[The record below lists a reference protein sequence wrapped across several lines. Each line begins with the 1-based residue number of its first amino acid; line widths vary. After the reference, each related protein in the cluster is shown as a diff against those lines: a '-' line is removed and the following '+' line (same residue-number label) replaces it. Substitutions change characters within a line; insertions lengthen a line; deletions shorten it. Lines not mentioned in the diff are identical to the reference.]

1 MGSRGREKDPQKVF
15 AEMSSFPPPEG
26 DGVVDSIYHYLWTK
40 NTQLETC
47 PNVVIPNTVVY
58 KYRQP
63 AYWYYSSSDQQMKMK
78 RKSDMT
84 NQRIYDSFKKRKNP
98 TCEVVAY
105 YISTR
110 ENDEGI
116 ETTTME
122 YFDEAGLYDFLFNRQ
137 KEHNGIIQKFIDPKG
152 KSNAII
158 RAIWSPKLC
167 LLEQR
172 VNLKPINDGRY
183 DIYDRC
189 VTYEGAEHQSMNAP
203 VRGIYLP
210 SRLQTICDSIVDHV
224 MRTSSQH
231 YRISRMV
238 LNFKLDHNN
247 KLWLL
252 WCSSMRLAA
261 DKYAVKKPFP
271 VNISGDITIPDKY
284 KDTVFR
290 TSNLSSTYF
299 KEKYFICPGSG
310 EIVGASDSFEISYK
324 TIISSWEDTRRKM
337 RVERSRSKSSM
348 SNHGATTRTLA
359 PGVARSP
366 SPGMS
371 KSGKHSPTSPGSPGG
386 DEDDGDSIIA
396 PLLKVIDK
404 DLTVERYKRLLG
416 SAEFLAQK
424 VRVSYPTYM
433 KYTKSVVE
441 SPDVVLER
449 MIVLENTEDL
459 GLEPPKE
466 KESPLMRR
474 S

>member
-1 MGSRGREKDPQKVF
+1 MG
-15 AEMSSFPPPEG
+15 
-26 DGVVDSIYHYLWTK
+26 
-40 NTQLETC
+40 
-47 PNVVIPNTVVY
+47 
-58 KYRQP
+58 
-63 AYWYYSSSDQQMKMK
+63 
-78 RKSDMT
+78 
-84 NQRIYDSFKKRKNP
+84 KRKNP

-110 ENDEGI
+110 ENDEGK
-116 ETTTME
+116 EMTSME
-122 YFDEAGLYDFLFNRQ
+122 YFDDQGLHDFLFNRQ

-183 DIYDRC
+183 DMYERC

-290 TSNLSSTYF
+290 QSNLSSTFF

-310 EIVGASDSFEISYK
+310 EIVEASDSFEISYK

-337 RVERSRSKSSM
+337 RAEMARSKSSLGASPSPM
-348 SNHGATTRTLA
+348 SRTLA
-359 PGVARSP
+359 PGVASRSP
-366 SPGMS
+366 SPSLS
-371 KSGKHSPTSPGSPGG
+371 KTMPKGGKDAPPSPVPG
-386 DEDDGDSIIA
+386 DDGEDSVIA

-449 MIVLENTEDL
+449 MIVLKNTEDL

>member
-1 MGSRGREKDPQKVF
+1 
-15 AEMSSFPPPEG
+15 
-26 DGVVDSIYHYLWTK
+26 
-40 NTQLETC
+40 
-47 PNVVIPNTVVY
+47 
-58 KYRQP
+58 
-63 AYWYYSSSDQQMKMK
+63 
-78 RKSDMT
+78 MT
-84 NQRIYDSFKKRKNP
+84 NQKIYDSFRKRKNP

-110 ENDEGI
+110 DNEEGR
-116 ETTTME
+116 EMTSME
-122 YFDEAGLYDFLFNRQ
+122 YFDEAGLHDFLFNRQ

-172 VNLKPINDGRY
+172 VNLKPVNDGRY
-183 DIYDRC
+183 DMYERC

-261 DKYAVKKPFP
+261 DKYSVKKPFP

-290 TSNLSSTYF
+290 ASNLSSTYF

-310 EIVGASDSFEISYK
+310 EICEANDSFEISYK

-337 RVERSRSKSSM
+337 RADMRRSQSSLGN
-348 SNHGATTRTLA
+348 STSQVTRTLA
-359 PGVARSP
+359 PGVAARTPSP
-366 SPGMS
+366 SLS
-371 KSGKHSPTSPGSPGG
+371 KTLPKDGTSALG
-386 DEDDGDSIIA
+386 DDGEDSVIA

-449 MIVLENTEDL
+449 MIALKNTEDL

>member
-1 MGSRGREKDPQKVF
+1 
-15 AEMSSFPPPEG
+15 
-26 DGVVDSIYHYLWTK
+26 
-40 NTQLETC
+40 
-47 PNVVIPNTVVY
+47 
-58 KYRQP
+58 
-63 AYWYYSSSDQQMKMK
+63 
-78 RKSDMT
+78 
-84 NQRIYDSFKKRKNP
+84 
-98 TCEVVAY
+98 
-105 YISTR
+105 
-110 ENDEGI
+110 
-116 ETTTME
+116 ME
-122 YFDEAGLYDFLFNRQ
+122 YFDEEGLKDFLFNRQ

-183 DIYDRC
+183 DIYERS

-271 VNISGDITIPDKY
+271 VNISGDITVPDKY

-290 TSNLSSTYF
+290 SSNLSSTFF

-310 EIVGASDSFEISYK
+310 EIVEATDSFEISYK
-324 TIISSWEDTRRKM
+324 TIISSWEDARRKI
-337 RVERSRSKSSM
+337 RAEFVRSKSAM
-348 SNHGATTRTLA
+348 SSSPAPMSRTLA
-359 PGVARSP
+359 PGVASPCASP
-366 SPGMS
+366 SLSKTG
-371 KSGKHSPTSPGSPGG
+371 KSGKSSLGKGPPSPSHG
-386 DEDDGDSIIA
+386 EDGEDSVIP

-416 SAEFLAQK
+416 SAEFLSQK

-441 SPDVVLER
+441 SPDIVLER
-449 MIVLENTEDL
+449 MIALKNTEDL

-466 KESPLMRR
+466 KESPLRR
-474 S
+474 KS

>member
-1 MGSRGREKDPQKVF
+1 MGDSSK
-15 AEMSSFPPPEG
+15 MSSFPPPEG

-63 AYWYYSSSDQQMKMK
+63 AYWYYSSSDQQLKMK
-78 RKSDMT
+78 KKGEMT
-84 NQRIYDSFKKRKNP
+84 NQKIYDSFRKRKNP

-110 ENDEGI
+110 ETEAGL

-122 YFDEAGLYDFLFNRQ
+122 YFDDAGLHDFLFNRQ

-172 VNLKPINDGRY
+172 VNLKPVNDGRY
-183 DIYDRC
+183 DMYERC

-261 DKYAVKKPFP
+261 DKYAVKKPLP
-271 VNISGDITIPDKY
+271 VNISGDITVPDKY

-290 TSNLSSTYF
+290 NSNLPSTFF

-310 EIVGASDSFEISYK
+310 EIVEASDSFEISYK
-324 TIISSWEDTRRKM
+324 TVISSWEDARRKM
-337 RVERSRSKSSM
+337 RAELARSKSSM
-348 SNHGATTRTLA
+348 SMSSPATASRPLA
-359 PGVARSP
+359 PGVRSP
-366 SPGMS
+366 SSMS
-371 KSGKHSPTSPGSPGG
+371 KTATLKGSDLAG
-386 DEDDGDSIIA
+386 DDGEDSVIP

-404 DLTVERYKRLLG
+404 DLTVKRYKRLLG
-416 SAEFLAQK
+416 SAEFLSQK

-441 SPDVVLER
+441 SPDIVLER
-449 MIVLENTEDL
+449 MIALKNTEDL

-466 KESPLMRR
+466 KESPLMRKN

>member
-1 MGSRGREKDPQKVF
+1 MGI
-15 AEMSSFPPPEG
+15 AMSSFPPPEG
-26 DGVVDSIYHYLWTK
+26 DGVVDSIYHYLHTK

-47 PNVVIPNTVVY
+47 PNVVIPNTVIY

-63 AYWYYSSSDQQMKMK
+63 AYWYYSSSDQQMKM
-78 RKSDMT
+78 RKKGEMT
-84 NQRIYDSFKKRKNP
+84 NQKIYDSFRKRKNP

-110 ENDEGI
+110 ENDEGK
-116 ETTTME
+116 EMTSME
-122 YFDEAGLYDFLFNRQ
+122 YFDDQGLHDFLFNRQ
-137 KEHNGIIQKFIDPKG
+137 KEH
-152 KSNAII
+152 NAII

-183 DIYDRC
+183 DMYERC
-189 VTYEGAEHQSMNAP
+189 ATYEGAEHQSMNAP

-310 EIVGASDSFEISYK
+310 EIVEASDSFEISYK

-337 RVERSRSKSSM
+337 RAEMARSKSSLGASSSPM
-348 SNHGATTRTLA
+348 SRTLA
-359 PGVARSP
+359 PGVASRTPSP
-366 SPGMS
+366 SLNKTLPAKGKEAASPAPG
-371 KSGKHSPTSPGSPGG
+371 
-386 DEDDGDSIIA
+386 DDGEDSIIA

-404 DLTVERYKRLLG
+404 ELTVERYKRLLG
-416 SAEFLAQK
+416 SAEFLSQK

-441 SPDVVLER
+441 SPDIVLER
-449 MIVLENTEDL
+449 MIALKNTEDL

>member
-1 MGSRGREKDPQKVF
+1 
-15 AEMSSFPPPEG
+15 MSSFPPPEG

-63 AYWYYSSSDQQMKMK
+63 AYWYYSSSDQQLKMK
-78 RKSDMT
+78 KKGDMT
-84 NQRIYDSFKKRKNP
+84 NQKISDSFAKRKNP
-98 TCEVVAY
+98 SCEVVAY

-110 ENDEGI
+110 ETEAGI

-122 YFDEAGLYDFLFNRQ
+122 YFDEEGLKDFLFSRQ

-172 VNLKPINDGRY
+172 VTLKPINDGRY
-183 DIYDRC
+183 DLYQRC

-203 VRGIYLP
+203 VRGVYLP
-210 SRLQTICDSIVDHV
+210 SRLQTICDSIVDHC

-261 DKYAVKKPFP
+261 DKFALKKPFP
-271 VNISGDITIPDKY
+271 VNISGDITVPDKF
-284 KDTVFR
+284 KDAVFR
-290 TSNLSSTYF
+290 SANLPSTFF

-310 EIVGASDSFEISYK
+310 EIVDSSDSFEISYK
-324 TIISSWEDTRRKM
+324 TMIASHEEDRRQK
-337 RVERSRSKSSM
+337 VPSLCCSI
-348 SNHGATTRTLA
+348 HL
-359 PGVARSP
+359 ARSTHP
-366 SPGMS
+366 SMIESYDYHCIFIDLKGPPPRCRGPAKRTRHCTHPYANLLS
-371 KSGKHSPTSPGSPGG
+371 PSCVSPILPPLCLSTSQCWLGQRCPQVTSQVTSG
-386 DEDDGDSIIA
+386 
-396 PLLKVIDK
+396 V
-404 DLTVERYKRLLG
+404 
-416 SAEFLAQK
+416 SASFWHLPA
-424 VRVSYPTYM
+424 SCC
-433 KYTKSVVE
+433 
-441 SPDVVLER
+441 
-449 MIVLENTEDL
+449 
-459 GLEPPKE
+459 
-466 KESPLMRR
+466 
-474 S
+474 

>member
-1 MGSRGREKDPQKVF
+1 
-15 AEMSSFPPPEG
+15 MSSFPPPEG

-63 AYWYYSSSDQQMKMK
+63 AYWYYSSSDQQMKM
-78 RKSDMT
+78 RKKGEMT
-84 NQRIYDSFKKRKNP
+84 NQKIYESFRKRKNP
-98 TCEVVAY
+98 SCEVVAY

-110 ENDEGI
+110 ESDEGK
-116 ETTTME
+116 EMTSME
-122 YFDEAGLYDFLFNRQ
+122 YFDDAGLNDFLFNRQ

-261 DKYAVKKPFP
+261 DKYAIKKPFP
-271 VNISGDITIPDKY
+271 VNISGDITVPDKC
-284 KDTVFR
+284 KDSVFR
-290 TSNLSSTYF
+290 NSNLPSTFF

-310 EIVGASDSFEISYK
+310 EIVDAEDSFDISYK
-324 TIISSWEDTRRKM
+324 TAIASWEDSRRKI
-337 RVERSRSKSSM
+337 RAEASRSKSALGAPKNSM
-348 SNHGATTRTLA
+348 SRTLA
-359 PGVARSP
+359 PGLSRSP
-366 SPGMS
+366 SPSASLS
-371 KSGKHSPTSPGSPGG
+371 KTLPGKGKDGLASTGAI
-386 DEDDGDSIIA
+386 DEEEDSVIP

-416 SAEFLAQK
+416 SSDFLSQK
-424 VRVSYPTYM
+424 VRVSFPTYM

-441 SPDVVLER
+441 SPDIVLER
-449 MIVLENTEDL
+449 MIVLKNTEDL

-466 KESPLMRR
+466 KESPLMRK

>member
-1 MGSRGREKDPQKVF
+1 
-15 AEMSSFPPPEG
+15 MSSFPPPEG
-26 DGVVDSIYHYLWTK
+26 DGVVDSIYHYLHTK

-63 AYWYYSSSDQQMKMK
+63 AYWYYSSSDQQMKM
-78 RKSDMT
+78 RKKGEMT
-84 NQRIYDSFKKRKNP
+84 NQKIYDSFRKRKNP

-110 ENDEGI
+110 DNEEGR
-116 ETTTME
+116 EMTSME
-122 YFDEAGLYDFLFNRQ
+122 YFDEAGLHDFLFNRQ

-172 VNLKPINDGRY
+172 VNLKPVNDGRY
-183 DIYDRC
+183 DMYERC
-189 VTYEGAEHQSMNAP
+189 VTYEGAEHQSINAP

-261 DKYAVKKPFP
+261 DKYSVKKPFP

-290 TSNLSSTYF
+290 ASNLSSTYF

-310 EIVGASDSFEISYK
+310 EICEANDSFEISYK

-337 RVERSRSKSSM
+337 RADMRRSQSSLGN
-348 SNHGATTRTLA
+348 STSQVTRTLA
-359 PGVARSP
+359 PGVAARTPSP
-366 SPGMS
+366 SLS
-371 KSGKHSPTSPGSPGG
+371 KTKDGDVSPG
-386 DEDDGDSIIA
+386 DDGEDSVIA

-449 MIVLENTEDL
+449 MIALKNTEDL

>member
-1 MGSRGREKDPQKVF
+1 
-15 AEMSSFPPPEG
+15 MSSFPPPEG
-26 DGVVDSIYHYLWTK
+26 DGVVDSIYHYLHTK

-63 AYWYYSSSDQQMKMK
+63 AYWYYSSSDQQMKM
-78 RKSDMT
+78 RKKGEMT
-84 NQRIYDSFKKRKNP
+84 NQKIYDSFRKRKNP

-110 ENDEGI
+110 DNEEGR
-116 ETTTME
+116 EMTSME
-122 YFDEAGLYDFLFNRQ
+122 YFDEAGLHDFLFNRQ

-172 VNLKPINDGRY
+172 VNLKPVNDGRY
-183 DIYDRC
+183 DMYERC

-261 DKYAVKKPFP
+261 DKYSVKKPFP

-290 TSNLSSTYF
+290 ASNLSSTYF

-310 EIVGASDSFEISYK
+310 EICEANDSFEISYK

-337 RVERSRSKSSM
+337 RADMRRSQSSLGN
-348 SNHGATTRTLA
+348 STSQVTRTLA
-359 PGVARSP
+359 PGVAARTPSP
-366 SPGMS
+366 SLS
-371 KSGKHSPTSPGSPGG
+371 KTKDGDVSPG
-386 DEDDGDSIIA
+386 DDGEDSVIA

-449 MIVLENTEDL
+449 MIALKNTEDL

>member
-1 MGSRGREKDPQKVF
+1 
-15 AEMSSFPPPEG
+15 MSSSYPPPEG

-63 AYWYYSSSDQQMKMK
+63 AYWYYSSSDQQLKLK
-78 RKSDMT
+78 KKGDMT
-84 NQRIYDSFKKRKNP
+84 NQKIFDSFSKRKNP
-98 TCEVVAY
+98 SCEVVAY

-110 ENDEGI
+110 DTEAGI

-122 YFDEAGLYDFLFNRQ
+122 YFDETGLYDFLFNRQ

-172 VNLKPINDGRY
+172 VNLKPINDGRFDLY
-183 DIYDRC
+183 ERC

-210 SRLQTICDSIVDHV
+210 SRLQTICDSIVDHC

-261 DKYAVKKPFP
+261 DKFALKKPFP
-271 VNISGDITIPDKY
+271 VNISGDITVPDKY
-284 KDTVFR
+284 KDAVFR
-290 TSNLSSTYF
+290 NSNLPSTF
-299 KEKYFICPGSG
+299 FREKYFICPGSG
-310 EIVGASDSFEISYK
+310 EIVEASDSFEISYK
-324 TIISSWEDTRRKM
+324 TMIASHEEDRRRKI
-337 RVERSRSKSSM
+337 REARASSSM
-348 SNHGATTRTLA
+348 SGRCSSLSNTTDKEGEAEELD
-359 PGVARSP
+359 
-366 SPGMS
+366 
-371 KSGKHSPTSPGSPGG
+371 PTSIVIP
-386 DEDDGDSIIA
+386 

-404 DLTVERYKRLLG
+404 ELTIEKYKRLLG

-433 KYTKSVVE
+433 KCTRNVVE
-441 SPDVVLER
+441 VPDAVLDR
-449 MIVLENTEDL
+449 MIALKNTEDL

-466 KESPLMRR
+466 KESPLARNR
-474 S
+474 AKLQAQTETTA

>member
-1 MGSRGREKDPQKVF
+1 MGDSSK
-15 AEMSSFPPPEG
+15 MSSFPPPEG
-26 DGVVDSIYHYLWTK
+26 DGVVDSIYYYLYTK

-63 AYWYYSSSDQQMKMK
+63 AYWYYSSSDQQLKMK
-78 RKSDMT
+78 KKGDMT
-84 NQRIYDSFKKRKNP
+84 NQKIFDSFSKRKNP
-98 TCEVVAY
+98 SCEVVAY

-110 ENDEGI
+110 DTEAGL

-122 YFDEAGLYDFLFNRQ
+122 YFGDAGLQDFLFNRQ

-261 DKYAVKKPFP
+261 DKYAIKKPFP
-271 VNISGDITIPDKY
+271 VNISGDITVPDKC

-290 TSNLSSTYF
+290 NSNLPSTFF

-310 EIVGASDSFEISYK
+310 EIVDAEDSFDISYK
-324 TIISSWEDTRRKM
+324 TAIASWEDSRRKIKADM
-337 RVERSRSKSSM
+337 ARSRSALGGAMSS
-348 SNHGATTRTLA
+348 SASRPLA
-359 PGVARSP
+359 PGLASRTP
-366 SPGMS
+366 SPTLS
-371 KSGKHSPTSPGSPGG
+371 KTLPGIKKDAGSPGV
-386 DEDDGDSIIA
+386 DDGEDSVIP

-416 SAEFLAQK
+416 SAEFLSQK
-424 VRVSYPTYM
+424 VRVSFPTYM

-449 MIVLENTEDL
+449 MIVLKNTEDL

-466 KESPLMRR
+466 KESPLMRK

>member
-1 MGSRGREKDPQKVF
+1 
-15 AEMSSFPPPEG
+15 
-26 DGVVDSIYHYLWTK
+26 
-40 NTQLETC
+40 
-47 PNVVIPNTVVY
+47 
-58 KYRQP
+58 
-63 AYWYYSSSDQQMKMK
+63 MKM
-78 RKSDMT
+78 RKKGEMT
-84 NQRIYDSFKKRKNP
+84 NQKIYDSFKKRKNP
-98 TCEVVAY
+98 SCELVAY

-110 ENDEGI
+110 ENDEGK
-116 ETTTME
+116 EMTSME
-122 YFDEAGLYDFLFNRQ
+122 YFDDAGLHDFLFNRQ

-261 DKYAVKKPFP
+261 DKYAIKKPFP
-271 VNISGDITIPDKY
+271 VNISGDITVPDKC

-290 TSNLSSTYF
+290 NSNLPSTFF

-310 EIVGASDSFEISYK
+310 EIVDAEDSFDISYK
-324 TIISSWEDTRRKM
+324 TAIASWEDSRRKM
-337 RVERSRSKSSM
+337 RARSKSALSA
-348 SNHGATTRTLA
+348 SHNTTSRTLA
-359 PGVARSP
+359 PGLSRSP
-366 SPGMS
+366 SPILN
-371 KSGKHSPTSPGSPGG
+371 KTLPGIKNKEGSLPSSI
-386 DEDDGDSIIA
+386 DEGEDSVIP

-416 SAEFLAQK
+416 SAEFLSQK
-424 VRVSYPTYM
+424 VRVSFPTYM

-449 MIVLENTEDL
+449 MIGLKNVEDQK
-459 GLEPPKE
+459 LEPPKE
-466 KESPLMRR
+466 KESPLMRKN

>member
-1 MGSRGREKDPQKVF
+1 MG
-15 AEMSSFPPPEG
+15 
-26 DGVVDSIYHYLWTK
+26 
-40 NTQLETC
+40 
-47 PNVVIPNTVVY
+47 
-58 KYRQP
+58 
-63 AYWYYSSSDQQMKMK
+63 
-78 RKSDMT
+78 
-84 NQRIYDSFKKRKNP
+84 
-98 TCEVVAY
+98 
-105 YISTR
+105 
-110 ENDEGI
+110 
-116 ETTTME
+116 
-122 YFDEAGLYDFLFNRQ
+122 
-137 KEHNGIIQKFIDPKG
+137 
-152 KSNAII
+152 
-158 RAIWSPKLC
+158 
-167 LLEQR
+167 
-172 VNLKPINDGRY
+172 
-183 DIYDRC
+183 
-189 VTYEGAEHQSMNAP
+189 SMNAP

-310 EIVGASDSFEISYK
+310 EIVEASDSFEISYK

-337 RVERSRSKSSM
+337 RAEMARSRSTLGGTLPSPS
-348 SNHGATTRTLA
+348 RPLA
-359 PGVARSP
+359 PGVSSRTPSPTLSKTLPAKGAHDASP
-366 SPGMS
+366 SPC
-371 KSGKHSPTSPGSPGG
+371 PG
-386 DEDDGDSIIA
+386 DDGEDSVIA

-416 SAEFLAQK
+416 SAEFLSQK

-449 MIVLENTEDL
+449 MITLKNRGPGTGATKGEGVSTNEEILSLPQLLHHCDRLGTGKNVAKDL
-459 GLEPPKE
+459 GWVDLRHDQHAHN
-466 KESPLMRR
+466 STNA
-474 S
+474 

>member
-1 MGSRGREKDPQKVF
+1 
-15 AEMSSFPPPEG
+15 
-26 DGVVDSIYHYLWTK
+26 
-40 NTQLETC
+40 
-47 PNVVIPNTVVY
+47 
-58 KYRQP
+58 
-63 AYWYYSSSDQQMKMK
+63 
-78 RKSDMT
+78 MT
-84 NQRIYDSFKKRKNP
+84 NQKIYESFRKRKNP

-110 ENDEGI
+110 ETDEGKEMTSI
-116 ETTTME
+116 E
-122 YFDEAGLYDFLFNRQ
+122 YFDDAGLQDFLFNRQ

-172 VNLKPINDGRY
+172 VNLKPVNDGRFDMY
-183 DIYDRC
+183 ERC

-271 VNISGDITIPDKY
+271 VNISGDITVPDKF

-290 TSNLSSTYF
+290 SSNLSSTYF

-310 EIVGASDSFEISYK
+310 EIVEASDSFEISYK

-337 RVERSRSKSSM
+337 RADLARSKSSL
-348 SNHGATTRTLA
+348 SATQTPMNRTLA
-359 PGVARSP
+359 PGVSRTPSPTSMSKALKGTQDAPP
-366 SPGMS
+366 SPG
-371 KSGKHSPTSPGSPGG
+371 GTVC
-386 DEDDGDSIIA
+386 DDGEDSVIA

-416 SAEFLAQK
+416 SAEFLSQK

-449 MIVLENTEDL
+449 MIALKNTEDL

>member
-1 MGSRGREKDPQKVF
+1 
-15 AEMSSFPPPEG
+15 MSSFPPPEG

-63 AYWYYSSSDQQMKMK
+63 AYWYYSSSDQQLKMK
-78 RKSDMT
+78 KKGDMT
-84 NQRIYDSFKKRKNP
+84 NQKIYDSFSKRKNP
-98 TCEVVAY
+98 SCEVVAY

-110 ENDEGI
+110 ETEAGV

-152 KSNAII
+152 KANAII

-172 VNLKPINDGRY
+172 VNLKPINDGRFDLY
-183 DIYDRC
+183 ERC

-210 SRLQTICDSIVDHV
+210 SRLQTICDSIVDHC

-261 DKYAVKKPFP
+261 DKFALKKPFP
-271 VNISGDITIPDKY
+271 VNISGDITVPDKF
-284 KDTVFR
+284 KDSVFR
-290 TSNLSSTYF
+290 NSNLPSTF
-299 KEKYFICPGSG
+299 FREKYFICPGSG
-310 EIVGASDSFEISYK
+310 EIVDSSDSFEISYK
-324 TIISSWEDTRRKM
+324 TMIASHEEDRRQKI
-337 RVERSRSKSSM
+337 REQRSLSSM
-348 SNHGATTRTLA
+348 SGRMSSLSNHSGRM
-359 PGVARSP
+359 SP
-366 SPGMS
+366 ASCA
-371 KSGKHSPTSPGSPGG
+371 
-386 DEDDGDSIIA
+386 DDNNSSDDIVIP

-404 DLTVERYKRLLG
+404 DLTIDRYKRLLG

-424 VRVSYPTYM
+424 VRVSYPTFM
-433 KYTKSVVE
+433 KCTRNVVE
-441 SPDVVLER
+441 APDSVLER
-449 MIVLENTEDL
+449 MIALKNTEDL

-466 KESPLMRR
+466 KESPLARNR
-474 S
+474 AKLQAQAAASP

>member
-1 MGSRGREKDPQKVF
+1 
-15 AEMSSFPPPEG
+15 MSSFPPPEG

-63 AYWYYSSSDQQMKMK
+63 AYWYYSSSDQQLKMK
-78 RKSDMT
+78 KKGDMT
-84 NQRIYDSFKKRKNP
+84 NQKIYDSFSKRKNP
-98 TCEVVAY
+98 SCEVVAY

-110 ENDEGI
+110 DTEAGM

-122 YFDEAGLYDFLFNRQ
+122 YFDEAGLSDFLFNRQ

-172 VNLKPINDGRY
+172 VNLKPINDGRWDLY
-183 DIYDRC
+183 ERC

-210 SRLQTICDSIVDHV
+210 SRLQTICDSIVDHC

-261 DKYAVKKPFP
+261 DKFALKKPFP
-271 VNISGDITIPDKY
+271 VNISGDITVPDKY
-284 KDTVFR
+284 KDSVFR
-290 TSNLSSTYF
+290 NSNLPSTF
-299 KEKYFICPGSG
+299 FREKYFICPGSG
-310 EIVGASDSFEISYK
+310 EIVQASDSFEISYK
-324 TIISSWEDTRRKM
+324 TMIASHEQDRR
-337 RVERSRSKSSM
+337 
-348 SNHGATTRTLA
+348 RTLRE
-359 PGVARSP
+359 ARAGS
-366 SPGMS
+366 SLSGRMS
-371 KSGKHSPTSPGSPGG
+371 SLSNCDPGSPEP
-386 DEDDGDSIIA
+386 DEIDPNTIVIP

-404 DLTVERYKRLLG
+404 ELTIEKYKRLLG
-416 SAEFLAQK
+416 SAEFLSQK

-433 KYTKSVVE
+433 KCTRNVVE
-441 SPDVVLER
+441 VPDAVLDR
-449 MIVLENTEDL
+449 MIVLKNTEDL

-466 KESPLMRR
+466 KESPLARNR
-474 S
+474 AKLQAQADKA

>member
-1 MGSRGREKDPQKVF
+1 
-15 AEMSSFPPPEG
+15 MSSFPPPEG

-63 AYWYYSSSDQQMKMK
+63 AYWYYSSSDQQMKM
-78 RKSDMT
+78 RKKGEMT
-84 NQRIYDSFKKRKNP
+84 NQKIYDSFRKRKNP

-110 ENDEGI
+110 ENDDGREM
-116 ETTTME
+116 TSME
-122 YFDEAGLYDFLFNRQ
+122 YFDEAGLHDFLFNRQ

-172 VNLKPINDGRY
+172 VNLKPVNDGRY
-183 DIYDRC
+183 DMYERC

-271 VNISGDITIPDKY
+271 VNISGDIAVPDKF

-290 TSNLSSTYF
+290 QSNLSSTYF

-310 EIVGASDSFEISYK
+310 EIVEASDSFEISYK
-324 TIISSWEDTRRKM
+324 TVISSWEDTRRKM
-337 RVERSRSKSSM
+337 RVELSRSKSSM
-348 SNHGATTRTLA
+348 SGAGGMTRTLA

-366 SPGMS
+366 SAMG
-371 KSGKHSPTSPGSPGG
+371 KSGKGSPTSPGGG
-386 DEDDGDSIIA
+386 EEAGDSVIA

-416 SAEFLAQK
+416 SAEFLSQK

-449 MIVLENTEDL
+449 MIVLKNTEDL

>member
-1 MGSRGREKDPQKVF
+1 
-15 AEMSSFPPPEG
+15 MSSFPPPEG

-63 AYWYYSSSDQQMKMK
+63 AYWYYSSSDQQMKM
-78 RKSDMT
+78 RKKGEMT
-84 NQRIYDSFKKRKNP
+84 NQKIYDSFRKRKNP

-110 ENDEGI
+110 ENDDGKEMTSI
-116 ETTTME
+116 E
-122 YFDEAGLYDFLFNRQ
+122 YFDEQGLHDFLFNRQ

-172 VNLKPINDGRY
+172 VNLKPVNDGRY
-183 DIYDRC
+183 DMYERC

-271 VNISGDITIPDKY
+271 VNISGDITVPDKC

-290 TSNLSSTYF
+290 ASNLSSTYF

-310 EIVGASDSFEISYK
+310 EIVEASDSFEISYK

-386 DEDDGDSIIA
+386 DDDAEDSIIA

-416 SAEFLAQK
+416 SAEFLSQK

-449 MIVLENTEDL
+449 MIVLKNTEDL

>member
-1 MGSRGREKDPQKVF
+1 
-15 AEMSSFPPPEG
+15 MSSFPPPEG

-63 AYWYYSSSDQQMKMK
+63 AYWYYSSSDQQLKMK
-78 RKSDMT
+78 KKGDMT
-84 NQRIYDSFKKRKNP
+84 NQKIFDSFSKRKNP
-98 TCEVVAY
+98 SCEVVAY

-110 ENDEGI
+110 DTQQGI

-172 VNLKPINDGRY
+172 VNLKPINDGRWDLY
-183 DIYDRC
+183 ERC

-210 SRLQTICDSIVDHV
+210 SRLQTICDSIVDHC

-261 DKYAVKKPFP
+261 DKFALKKPFP
-271 VNISGDITIPDKY
+271 VNISGDITVPDKF
-284 KDTVFR
+284 KDSVFR
-290 TSNLSSTYF
+290 NSNLPSTF
-299 KEKYFICPGSG
+299 FREKYFICPGSG
-310 EIVGASDSFEISYK
+310 EIVEASDSFEISYK
-324 TIISSWEDTRRKM
+324 TMIASHEEDRRQKIRELRSQSSMAGGRT
-337 RVERSRSKSSM
+337 SSM
-348 SNHGATTRTLA
+348 SNKSGKTKK
-359 PGVARSP
+359 ARSP
-366 SPGMS
+366 SPACTEGEID
-371 KSGKHSPTSPGSPGG
+371 PYAIVIP
-386 DEDDGDSIIA
+386 

-404 DLTVERYKRLLG
+404 ELTIERYKRLLG

-433 KYTKSVVE
+433 KCTRNVVE
-441 SPDVVLER
+441 APDAVLER
-449 MIVLENTEDL
+449 MIALKNTEDL

-466 KESPLMRR
+466 KESPLARNR
-474 S
+474 AKLQAQAEALQ

>member
-1 MGSRGREKDPQKVF
+1 
-15 AEMSSFPPPEG
+15 MSSFPPPEG

-63 AYWYYSSSDQQMKMK
+63 AYWYYSSSDQQMKM
-78 RKSDMT
+78 RKKGEMT
-84 NQRIYDSFKKRKNP
+84 NQKIYDSFRKRKNP

-110 ENDEGI
+110 ENDEGKEMTSI
-116 ETTTME
+116 E
-122 YFDEAGLYDFLFNRQ
+122 YFDETGLHDFLFNRQ

-172 VNLKPINDGRY
+172 VNLKPVNDGRY
-183 DIYDRC
+183 DMYERC

-290 TSNLSSTYF
+290 ASNLSSTYF

-310 EIVGASDSFEISYK
+310 EIVEASDSFEISYK
-324 TIISSWEDTRRKM
+324 TIISSWEDTRRKVRAEM
-337 RVERSRSKSSM
+337 ARSKSSLGASSSPM
-348 SNHGATTRTLA
+348 SRTLA
-359 PGVARSP
+359 PGVGGRS
-366 SPGMS
+366 SSMS
-371 KSGKHSPTSPGSPGG
+371 KTAKSGKESPCALG
-386 DEDDGDSIIA
+386 EDGEDSVIA

-416 SAEFLAQK
+416 SAEFLSQK

-449 MIVLENTEDL
+449 MIALKNTEDL

>member
-1 MGSRGREKDPQKVF
+1 MGI
-15 AEMSSFPPPEG
+15 AEPDNPDMSSFPPPEG
-26 DGVVDSIYHYLWTK
+26 DGVVDSIYHYLFTK

-63 AYWYYSSSDQQMKMK
+63 AYWYYSSGDQQMKM
-78 RKSDMT
+78 RKKGEMT
-84 NQRIYDSFKKRKNP
+84 NQKIYDSLRKRKNP
-98 TCEVVAY
+98 TCEIVAY

-110 ENDEGI
+110 ENDEGK
-116 ETTTME
+116 EMTSME
-122 YFDEAGLYDFLFNRQ
+122 YFDELGLHDFLFNRQ

-172 VNLKPINDGRY
+172 VNLKPVNDGRY
-183 DIYDRC
+183 DMYERC

-290 TSNLSSTYF
+290 ASNLSSTYF

-310 EIVGASDSFEISYK
+310 EIVEASDSFEISYK
-324 TIISSWEDTRRKM
+324 TVISSWEDTRRKM
-337 RVERSRSKSSM
+337 RADMARSKSSLGVSGSVSM
-348 SNHGATTRTLA
+348 SRNMA
-359 PGVARSP
+359 PGVSRTP
-366 SPGMS
+366 SPTFGS
-371 KSGKHSPTSPGSPGG
+371 KGLPAAKGATAIA
-386 DEDDGDSIIA
+386 DDGEDSVIA

-449 MIVLENTEDL
+449 MIALKNTEDL

>member
-1 MGSRGREKDPQKVF
+1 
-15 AEMSSFPPPEG
+15 
-26 DGVVDSIYHYLWTK
+26 
-40 NTQLETC
+40 
-47 PNVVIPNTVVY
+47 
-58 KYRQP
+58 
-63 AYWYYSSSDQQMKMK
+63 
-78 RKSDMT
+78 
-84 NQRIYDSFKKRKNP
+84 
-98 TCEVVAY
+98 VAY

-110 ENDEGI
+110 ENDEGKEMTSI
-116 ETTTME
+116 E
-122 YFDEAGLYDFLFNRQ
+122 YFDEQGLHDFLFNRQ

-172 VNLKPINDGRY
+172 VNLKPVNDGRY
-183 DIYDRC
+183 DMYERC

-310 EIVGASDSFEISYK
+310 EIVEASDSFEISYK
-324 TIISSWEDTRRKM
+324 TVISSWEDTRRKM
-337 RVERSRSKSSM
+337 RAEMARSKSSLGASSSPM
-348 SNHGATTRTLA
+348 SRTLA
-359 PGVARSP
+359 PGVASRTPSP
-366 SPGMS
+366 SLNKTLPAKGKDAASPAPGN
-371 KSGKHSPTSPGSPGG
+371 
-386 DEDDGDSIIA
+386 DGEDSIIA

-404 DLTVERYKRLLG
+404 ELTVERYKRLLG
-416 SAEFLAQK
+416 SAEFLSQK

-441 SPDVVLER
+441 SPDIVLER
-449 MIVLENTEDL
+449 MIALKNTEDL

>member
-1 MGSRGREKDPQKVF
+1 
-15 AEMSSFPPPEG
+15 MSSFPPPEG
-26 DGVVDSIYHYLWTK
+26 DGVVDSIYHYLYTK

-78 RKSDMT
+78 KKGEMT
-84 NQRIYDSFKKRKNP
+84 NLKIYESFRKRKNAA
-98 TCEVVAY
+98 CEVVAY

-110 ENDEGI
+110 ENEEGKSM
-116 ETTTME
+116 TCME
-122 YFDEAGLYDFLFNRQ
+122 YFDDAGLNDFLFNRP

-172 VNLKPINDGRY
+172 VNLKPINDGRF

-189 VTYEGAEHQSMNAP
+189 VTYEGAEHESMNAP

-261 DKYAVKKPFP
+261 DKYDVKKAMP
-271 VNISGDITIPDKY
+271 VNISGDITVPDKF
-284 KDTVFR
+284 KDSEFR
-290 TSNLSSTYF
+290 KSNLSSTFF

-310 EIVGASDSFEISYK
+310 AIVDAADSFEISYK
-324 TIISSWEDTRRKM
+324 VIIASWEDSRRKM
-337 RVERSRSKSSM
+337 RSAEMTRSKSALGM
-348 SNHGATTRTLA
+348 SGLQSQPARTLA
-359 PGVARSP
+359 PGLARTP
-366 SPGMS
+366 SPTLGKSS
-371 KSGKHSPTSPGSPGG
+371 KGGRESPTGEE
-386 DEDDGDSIIA
+386 EDSVIP

-404 DLTVERYKRLLG
+404 ELTVERYKRLLG
-416 SAEFLAQK
+416 SASFLSQK
-424 VRVSYPTYM
+424 VRVSFTTYM
-433 KYTKSVVE
+433 KYTQSVVE
-441 SPDVVLER
+441 CPDVVLER
-449 MIVLENTEDL
+449 MITLKNTEDA
-459 GLEPPKE
+459 GVEPPKE
-466 KESPLMRR
+466 KESPLMRK

>member
-1 MGSRGREKDPQKVF
+1 
-15 AEMSSFPPPEG
+15 MSSFPPPEG

-63 AYWYYSSSDQQMKMK
+63 AYWYYSSSDQQMKM
-78 RKSDMT
+78 RKKGEMT
-84 NQRIYDSFKKRKNP
+84 NQKIYESFRKRKNP
-98 TCEVVAY
+98 SCEVVAY

-110 ENDEGI
+110 ENDEGK
-116 ETTTME
+116 EMTSME
-122 YFDEAGLYDFLFNRQ
+122 YFDDAGLQDFLFNRQ

-189 VTYEGAEHQSMNAP
+189 VTYEGAEHQSINAP

-271 VNISGDITIPDKY
+271 VNISGDITVPDKC

-290 TSNLSSTYF
+290 NSNLPSTFF

-310 EIVGASDSFEISYK
+310 EIVDAEDSFDISYK
-324 TIISSWEDTRRKM
+324 TAIASWEDSRRKLKA
-337 RVERSRSKSSM
+337 EAARSKSALGGAM
-348 SNHGATTRTLA
+348 SSTASRTLA
-359 PGVARSP
+359 PGLASRTP
-366 SPGMS
+366 SPTLS
-371 KSGKHSPTSPGSPGG
+371 KTLPGIKKDGLSSPGG
-386 DEDDGDSIIA
+386 ADDGEDSVIP

-424 VRVSYPTYM
+424 VRVSFPTYM

-449 MIVLENTEDL
+449 MIVLKNTEDL

-466 KESPLMRR
+466 KESPLMRK

>member
-1 MGSRGREKDPQKVF
+1 
-15 AEMSSFPPPEG
+15 MSSFPPPEG

-63 AYWYYSSSDQQMKMK
+63 AYWYYSSSDQQMKM
-78 RKSDMT
+78 RKKGEMT
-84 NQRIYDSFKKRKNP
+84 NQKIYDWFRKRKNP
-98 TCEVVAY
+98 SCEIVAY

-110 ENDEGI
+110 ENDEGREMTSI
-116 ETTTME
+116 E
-122 YFDEAGLYDFLFNRQ
+122 YFDDAGLQDFLFNRQ

-152 KSNAII
+152 KSNALI

-183 DIYDRC
+183 DIYERT

-261 DKYAVKKPFP
+261 DKYAVKKPLP
-271 VNISGDITIPDKY
+271 VNISGDITVPDKY

-290 TSNLSSTYF
+290 NSNLPSTFF

-310 EIVGASDSFEISYK
+310 EIVEASDSFEISYK
-324 TIISSWEDTRRKM
+324 TVISSWEDARRKM
-337 RVERSRSKSSM
+337 RAEMSRSQSAMGTSAPSS
-348 SNHGATTRTLA
+348 RILA
-359 PGVARSP
+359 PGVASHTPPPTLKSTKSLEPPSSP
-366 SPGMS
+366 IPLA
-371 KSGKHSPTSPGSPGG
+371 
-386 DEDDGDSIIA
+386 DDGEDSVIP

-416 SAEFLAQK
+416 SAAFLQQK

-441 SPDVVLER
+441 SPDIVLER
-449 MIVLENTEDL
+449 MIALKTTEDL

-466 KESPLMRR
+466 KESPLMRK

>member
-1 MGSRGREKDPQKVF
+1 
-15 AEMSSFPPPEG
+15 MSSFPPPEG

-63 AYWYYSSSDQQMKMK
+63 AYWYYSSSDQQMKM
-78 RKSDMT
+78 RKKGEMT
-84 NQRIYDSFKKRKNP
+84 NQRIYDWFRKRKNP
-98 TCEVVAY
+98 SCEIVAY

-110 ENDEGI
+110 ENDEAKEMTSI
-116 ETTTME
+116 E
-122 YFDEAGLYDFLFNRQ
+122 YFDDAGLQDFLFNRQ

-183 DIYDRC
+183 DIYDRS

-271 VNISGDITIPDKY
+271 VNISGDITVPDKY

-290 TSNLSSTYF
+290 NSNLPSTFF

-310 EIVGASDSFEISYK
+310 EIVEATDSFEISYK
-324 TIISSWEDTRRKM
+324 TVISSWEDARRKM
-337 RVERSRSKSSM
+337 RSEMVRSKSAM
-348 SNHGATTRTLA
+348 SSSPAPMARTLA
-359 PGVARSP
+359 PGVGSRSP
-366 SPGMS
+366 SPQMS
-371 KSGKHSPTSPGSPGG
+371 KTLSAKGSPKGKTSGGPLSPTHG
-386 DEDDGDSIIA
+386 DDGEDSIIP

-416 SAEFLAQK
+416 SAEFLSQK

-449 MIVLENTEDL
+449 MIALKNTEDL

-466 KESPLMRR
+466 KESPLMRK

>member
-1 MGSRGREKDPQKVF
+1 
-15 AEMSSFPPPEG
+15 
-26 DGVVDSIYHYLWTK
+26 
-40 NTQLETC
+40 
-47 PNVVIPNTVVY
+47 
-58 KYRQP
+58 
-63 AYWYYSSSDQQMKMK
+63 
-78 RKSDMT
+78 MT
-84 NQRIYDSFKKRKNP
+84 NQKIYDSFRKRKNP

-110 ENDEGI
+110 ENDEGKSMTSI
-116 ETTTME
+116 E
-122 YFDEAGLYDFLFNRQ
+122 YFDDQGLHDFLFNRQ

-172 VNLKPINDGRY
+172 VNLKPVNDGRY
-183 DIYDRC
+183 DMYERC

-290 TSNLSSTYF
+290 ASNLSSTYF

-310 EIVGASDSFEISYK
+310 EIVEASDSFEISYK
-324 TIISSWEDTRRKM
+324 TVISSWEDTRRKM
-337 RVERSRSKSSM
+337 RAQLSRSRSAMGASSSSPM
-348 SNHGATTRTLA
+348 SRTLA
-359 PGVARSP
+359 PGVGARTP
-366 SPGMS
+366 SPNPMS
-371 KSGKHSPTSPGSPGG
+371 KTMGSTKSGKDSPTGG
-386 DEDDGDSIIA
+386 ADDSEDSVIA

-404 DLTVERYKRLLG
+404 DLTVERYRRLLG

-449 MIVLENTEDL
+449 MIALKNTEDL